1 VNGSAAKFSLPA
13 LAILLRILALLKDG
27 EVFKPSD
34 LNAPN
39 QRRKCM
45 RYRESETGTRQ
56 CPADQSFLNLDCL
69 LGVLLILVLP
79 LAGCGKKVSLPV
91 PPPPTVSVILPVERE
106 VVEWDEYTGRIESP
120 EAVEVRARVNG
131 YLNQVHF
138 KEGKEVKKGDLLF
151 TIDRRPYQAEFDRVE
166 AERQRAESQ
175 ADLAKSD
182 ADRARNL
189 IVTKAISQEDFDT
202 KTKTYSSAL
211 AAVKAA
217 HAAVDSASLNL
228 EFTEIR
234 SPIDGRIGRAL
245 VTEGNLVSG
254 GVAGAGATMLT
265 TIVSQDPL
273 YCYVDV
279 DERSILK
286 YLRLRREGRRVSALD
301 AQIPVEVALA
311 DEKDFPRKGHVD
323 FVDNRV
329 DPTTG
334 TVRCRGVIANP
345 ERTLGPGFFARLRIP
360 GSGRYPALL
369 LPDRAFGSDQAQK
382 FVYVINA
389 ERKVEFRPVIIGPII
404 DGLRVVTGGLKPG
417 EQVVVEGLVRVRP
430 GIVVDAKPWEA
441 PKQASPA
448 K

>member
-1 VNGSAAKFSLPA
+1 MKTND
-13 LAILLRILALLKDG
+13 LLRIAAVLVLLALGGCK
-27 EVFKPSD
+27 KQSP
-34 LNAPN
+34 
-39 QRRKCM
+39 
-45 RYRESETGTRQ
+45 
-56 CPADQSFLNLDCL
+56 PA
-69 LGVLLILVLP
+69 
-79 LAGCGKKVSLPV
+79 
-91 PPPPTVSVILPVERE
+91 PPPPTVSVIQPITRE
-106 VVEWDEYTGRIESP
+106 LVEWDEYIGRLESP
-120 EAVEVRARVNG
+120 ESVEVRARVSG
-131 YLNQVHF
+131 YLDKVHF

-151 TIDRRPYQAEFDRVE
+151 TIDRRPYQAEFDRAGADHE
-166 AERQRAESQ
+166 RAESQ
-175 ADLAKSD
+175 AELAKND
-182 ADRARNL
+182 ADRAKRL
-189 IVTKAISQEDFDT
+189 IATKAISEEDHDT
-202 KTKTYSSAL
+202 KTRTYASAL
-211 AAVKAA
+211 ATVRSAKATLDFA
-217 HAAVDSASLNL
+217 RLNL

-234 SPIDGRIGRAL
+234 APIDGRIGRAL

-254 GVAGAGATMLT
+254 GVTGAGATMLT

-311 DEKDFPRKGHVD
+311 DEKDFPRKGYVD

-360 GSGRYPALL
+360 GSGKYPALL
-369 LPDRAFGSDQAQK
+369 LPDRAFGSDQSQK
-382 FVYVINA
+382 FVYAVNA
-389 ERKVEFRPVIIGPII
+389 EKKVEFRPVTIGPVI

-430 GIVVDAKPWEA
+430 GVAVDAKPWEA
-441 PKQASPA
+441 PKQASAP